1 MKKFRYLLIALSLMT
16 LSCERE
22 QIKPEPKVLAV
33 FNAVAEKSNQT
44 TKVSIDQD
52 YVLSWDQGDK
62 IKVWDGSSEL
72 LFIAQGAGKSVDF
85 QAEGVVLVSGQAYGA
100 AYPESLS
107 SFTEDDLKV
116 YVPNTVVTDPAQLP
130 QSPAVAQSNGLD
142 TTLEFRNVC
151 GLISFNVVG
160 DDIVSITVEGA
171 NQEVLS
177 GWVSVDP
184 LTGVYNAETITES
197 ATRIEISGPLSGL
210 YSGKYYVPILPQ
222 NFANGLKVTMHTM
235 NGADIVREFP
245 TPFEL
250 KRSYYY
256 DLEGVDQGRYFRYE
270 ISTAEQLQQFLD
282 DAKDCEAHVVAT
294 LVRDIDLK
302 GVELN
307 PAQSFNGTFNGNSK
321 KLKNWEATAPLFR
334 SLSSGAVVRNL
345 TIASSCSYVLSEDSE
360 PQAFIVG
367 VNNGLV
373 NGCTNEASVSY
384 TLSDAVTPVDRIFG
398 TLVGECNNKVTDCT
412 NLGNVE
418 IVLSAQTGAQ
428 HIGGLVGTFNS
439 PNKTVAVENCTNQGN
454 ITVQAN
460 APHYVNLGGVCAQ
473 GCNGTPVIESETV
486 SVGSISG
493 CVNKG
498 EITLVVSSASEA
510 ESSNVGGVIGYAEG
524 NIVSCINEAT
534 GKVNVKTGSSEGAI
548 MTAPSVGGVA
558 GTVIA
563 GYVSGSSNAAPIS
576 IEGAVQAA
584 SAVAAYTGGNV
595 NPAVGGI
602 VAKIGKAA
610 EDTSVSISD
619 CTNTGAVTSTITG
632 NAAFNIGGIVGW
644 TSVPVTG
651 SGANR
656 LHNNGAVTVAEG
668 TQLSELCAGGVIG
681 RSISTFDHAY
691 NGTEAV
697 VTVYADSS
705 QEWVSRVGGV
715 AGYMEKMVC
724 SVSGSTHTE
733 SSTFKRGHNNGNVVY
748 NGGKYSSKVTYIAGV
763 VAETRANKVS
773 SESHSWS
780 ASNANYGNITVDS
793 PAKLCVGGVIGKLNA
808 AVGSGHSGTT
818 ERSKF
823 QGSITVTNPGSG
835 SCIGGVLGI
844 HGRGQLGNANGFG
857 ESDTKIGKIV
867 VTGADAN
874 TYVGGYVGYLFTDNG
889 AGTTI
894 SGCGF
899 RGEISAEGATAGVIA
914 GYVGMTGKSCKN
926 VIKLGSSASEK
937 PKISK
942 TFKLNG
948 VTVGEF
954 TGDSVEESH
963 YFGKIAPSTTSGN
976 SVSGQYFFQAG
987 GTNGNL
993 SSFKDGLLNL

>member
-1 MKKFRYLLIALSLMT
+1 MKNFRYLLIALSLMT

-72 LFIAQGAGKSVDF
+72 LFIAQAAGKSVNF

-116 YVPNTVVTDPAQLP
+116 YVPNTIVTDPAQLP

-197 ATRIEISGPLSGL
+197 ATQIEISGPLSGL

-398 TLVGECNNKVTDCT
+398 TLVGECNSKVTDCT

-473 GCNGTPVIESETV
+473 GCNGTPVIESESI

-498 EITLVVSSASEA
+498 EITLVVSSACEA
-510 ESSNVGGVIGYAEG
+510 EYSNVGGVIGYAEG
-524 NIVSCINEAT
+524 NVVSCINEAT
-534 GKVNVKTGSSEGAI
+534 GKVNVVAASSEGAI

-619 CTNTGAVTSTITG
+619 CTNTGAVTSKITG
-632 NAAFNIGGIVGW
+632 NAVFNIGGIVGW

-651 SGANR
+651 SGANK
-656 LHNNGAVTVAEG
+656 LLNNAGVTVTAGSEMAEVN
-668 TQLSELCAGGVIG
+668 AGGVIG
-681 RSISTFDHAY
+681 RSISTFDKIY
-691 NGTEAV
+691 NGEKG
-697 VTVYADSS
+697 TVS
-705 QEWVSRVGGV
+705 VSLPNTLNCVARVAGV
-715 AGYMEKMVC
+715 AGYMQKAADN
-724 SVSGSTHTE
+724 
-733 SSTFKRGHNNGNVVY
+733 TFKQGNNRGAVNMS
-748 NGGKYSSKVTYIAGV
+748 GGEQVTSECFVAGV
-763 VAETRANKVS
+763 VAETKATKVTSNDTSWDTSNSNYGDINVDSPVQLYLGGAIGRIGATS
-773 SESHSWS
+773 SGDG
-780 ASNANYGNITVDS
+780 ATTRCKNRGNITV
-793 PAKLCVGGVIGKLNA
+793 NA
-808 AVGSGHSGTT
+808 P
-818 ERSKF
+818 K
-823 QGSITVTNPGSG
+823 SG
-835 SCIGGVLGI
+835 SCIGGVVGQ
-844 HGRGQLGNANGFG
+844 HGRGKLG
-857 ESDTKIGKIV
+857 
-867 VTGADAN
+867 DAN
-874 TYVGGYVGYLFTDNG
+874 NCGVVDDPVTITVTNATSEVYVGGYVGQVKTNNG
-889 AGTTI
+889 PTSYPSCCTTI
-894 SGCGF
+894 SGFGIY
-899 RGEISAEGATAGVIA
+899 GSISAPEATAGLIA
-914 GYVGMTGKSCKN
+914 GNVRMTGKSTTNGIMITSSGQNVRIAKN
-926 VIKLGSSASEK
+926 C
-937 PKISK
+937 
-942 TFKLNG
+942 KLND
-948 VTVGEF
+948 VEVGDL
-954 TGDSVEESH
+954 T
-963 YFGKIAPSTTSGN
+963 KN
-976 SVSGQYFFQAG
+976 SD
-987 GTNGNL
+987 L
-993 SSFKDGLLNL
+993 SSFIATITPSSESTKTKNDTAKTPLKNIYYICAYGGTTEASFPYGFTNY